1 MQKYS
6 LFKFFIKNTLALTLL
21 ILIPDVVFTL
31 YLITQKV
38 AEHNSDAFSALS
50 LIMLLIKCI
59 ALEFAI
65 RSLIKDYKE
74 KMIFTIFKPYIN
86 LIFIPVCLSY
96 YYIILSGLFVDK
108 FYESLIGII
117 SVLILGLQVIVI
129 VKRLGTY
136 NIYKDRFQS
145 LKNVKQL
152 IHFDGYVEI
161 SIDMKLE
168 SLNFRLGDFKV
179 DEEQLYYK
187 KHIFNY
193 ERFTHYIKEFNIN
206 ITKMTDDDFMIA
218 KMYCI

>member
-1 MQKYS
+1 MKDYS

-21 ILIPDVVFTL
+21 ILIPDVLFTL

-38 AEHNSDAFSALS
+38 AEHNSDGLGALN
-50 LIMLLIKCI
+50 LIILLIKCV

-65 RSLIKDYKE
+65 RSLRKDYKE
-74 KMIFTIFKPYIN
+74 KMIFTIFKSYIN
-86 LIFIPVCLSY
+86 LIFIPVCLLY
-96 YYIILSGLFVDK
+96 YYIILSGLFLDG
-108 FYESLIGII
+108 FYESLISII
-117 SVLILGLQVIVI
+117 SVLMLGLQVIVI

-136 NIYKDRFQS
+136 NIYKDRFEN
-145 LKNVKQL
+145 LNNIKKL
-152 IHFDGYVEI
+152 IHFDGYIEI

-179 DEEQLYYK
+179 NQEEIHYK

-193 ERFTHYIKEFNIN
+193 ERFTNYIKEFNIN